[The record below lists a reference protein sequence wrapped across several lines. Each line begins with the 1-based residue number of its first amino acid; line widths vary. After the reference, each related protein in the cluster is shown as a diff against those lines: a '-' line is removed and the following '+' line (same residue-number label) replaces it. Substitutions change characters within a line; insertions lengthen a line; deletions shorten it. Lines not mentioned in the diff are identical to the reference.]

1 LIQKQTICLKGFDLS
16 KSFYGGSSLF
26 TDLSF
31 VANGGEALGISGEN
45 GSGKSTLLCI
55 MAGLLGSNAGKV
67 EFKIENNIIKK
78 SKFQVYYGFSAP
90 YLGLYEEFNI
100 EEHAQIYADL
110 KDFSFDKNYFDS
122 LLEDSSLSSSRKKLL
137 RHYSSGMKQRAKLIF
152 SVLSRPKILFLD
164 EPSSNLDDGGK
175 LFAERLIE
183 KQISDLGIVV
193 IASNER
199 DELKLCNKTI
209 KI

>member
-1 LIQKQTICLKGFDLS
+1 LIQIDEICLKGVGLS
-16 KSFYGGSSLF
+16 KSFYRGSPLF

-31 VANGGEALGISGEN
+31 SANGGDALGISGVN

-55 MAGLLGSNAGKV
+55 MAGLLGSSAGKI
-67 EFKIENNIIKK
+67 EFEIENNIIKK
-78 SKFQVYYGFSAP
+78 SELQSHYGFSAP

-110 KDFSFDKNYFDS
+110 KDFSLDKNYLDS
-122 LLEDSSLSSSRKKLL
+122 LLEDSSLSSSRKKLIGN
-137 RHYSSGMKQRAKLIF
+137 YSSGMKQRAKLIF

-164 EPSSNLDDGGK
+164 EPTSNLDDSGK
-175 LFAERLIE
+175 SFVEKLIE
-183 KQISDLGIVV
+183 KQISESGIVV

-199 DELKLCNKTI
+199 AELKLCNKTI